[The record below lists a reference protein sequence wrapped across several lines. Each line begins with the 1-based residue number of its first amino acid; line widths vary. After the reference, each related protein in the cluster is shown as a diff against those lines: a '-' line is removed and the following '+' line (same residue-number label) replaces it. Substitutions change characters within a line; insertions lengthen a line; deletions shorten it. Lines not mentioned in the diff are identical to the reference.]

1 MGIWTDW
8 MRRARKKQAE
18 AKPKQGNLVERL
30 LQGQFFLMVL
40 PVRGIELEE
49 KYQCRSVEREKIP
62 SFWKSWRDDQG
73 LMLEVEGVGTCLFST
88 LVDELPAK
96 LQSRFRSYRCYVFG
110 ANDTY
115 GYFKI
120 LEQGRIVRKIASDGQ
135 IRFQGRSISS
145 YPQVLGEPCAYERE
159 QGACWE
165 MDHRAKWRKDQVVGF
180 GRREVLDL
188 LDYYVGLRNL
198 TDGRIVSAR
207 VYQVY
212 L

>member
-8 MRRARKKQAE
+8 MRRARKKQEE

-49 KYQCRSVEREKIP
+49 KYQCRSVERKKIP
-62 SFWKSWRDDQG
+62 SFWKNWRDDQG

-96 LQSRFRSYRCYVFG
+96 LQSRFRAYRCYVFG

-135 IRFQGRSISS
+135 IRFQGRFIRCWGSPAPMSGS
-145 YPQVLGEPCAYERE
+145 GEPA
-159 QGACWE
+159 G
-165 MDHRAKWRKDQVVGF
+165 KWTTGPS
-180 GRREVLDL
+180 G
-188 LDYYVGLRNL
+188 
-198 TDGRIVSAR
+198 GRIRWWDSAAGR
-207 VYQVY
+207 YWTCWTTMWGSGI
-212 L
+212 